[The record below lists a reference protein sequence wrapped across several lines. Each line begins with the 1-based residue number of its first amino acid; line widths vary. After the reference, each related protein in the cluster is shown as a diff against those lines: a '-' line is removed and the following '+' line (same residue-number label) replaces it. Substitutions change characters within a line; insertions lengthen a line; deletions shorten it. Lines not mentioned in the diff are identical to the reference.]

1 VTEELDSS
9 ALQKLE
15 EERLRLEEK
24 ILEERKKLEERRQ
37 PKLEERLRKVSLEE
51 IGKQMTVEE
60 VAEYLGLDE
69 ESINRF
75 VATDQ
80 IPFLETSEGVRFEKG
95 AMDVFRYL
103 LDTQNAF
110 MGFSGPGS
118 MGLGS
123 SGPVRRD

>member
-1 VTEELDSS
+1 MEELDSS

-24 ILEERKKLEERRQ
+24 ILEERKKLEEGRQ
-37 PKLEERLRKVSLEE
+37 ARLEEKLKKVSAEE
-51 IGKQMTVEE
+51 MEKQMTVKE
-60 VAEYLGLDE
+60 VVEYLGLDE

-75 VATDQ
+75 VATNQ
-80 IPFLETSEGVRFEKG
+80 IPFIDTAEGVRFEKG
-95 AMDVFRYL
+95 SMDIFRYF

-110 MGFSGPGS
+110 MGFAGPGS
-118 MGLGS
+118 MGMGG

>member
-1 VTEELDSS
+1 MEELDSS

-15 EERLRLEEK
+15 EERLKLEGK
-24 ILEERKKLEERRQ
+24 ILEERKKLEERRVT
-37 PKLEERLRKVSLEE
+37 KLEEKLKKVSWEE
-51 IGKQMTVEE
+51 MEKQMTVKE
-60 VAEYLGLDE
+60 VAEYLGLNE

-95 AMDVFRYL
+95 AMDIFRYF

-110 MGFSGPGS
+110 VGFSGPGS